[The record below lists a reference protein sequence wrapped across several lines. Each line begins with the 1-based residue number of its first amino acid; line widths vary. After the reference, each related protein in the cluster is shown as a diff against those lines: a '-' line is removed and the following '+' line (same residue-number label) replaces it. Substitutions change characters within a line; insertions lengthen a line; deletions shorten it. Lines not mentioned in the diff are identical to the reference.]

1 MTQFEYDNQ
10 NSLINQGLKKDIAEL
25 HNKYYAERNN
35 LREKNERNW
44 HIYHT
49 ERERLIAKLREIGAQ
64 RNELRRQGLQP
75 FAIEMEKLQN
85 EQVQIEDNLRV
96 LKLQVSETEA
106 AIKKVI
112 FEKWQNLCEKVRY
125 RKEQAQNESARLGQ
139 RYHNECEYAKNLT
152 NVDST
157 FEKVNYENISMDK
170 HEPITLIK

>member
-10 NSLINQGLKKDIAEL
+10 KSLINQELKKDIAEL

-35 LREKNERNW
+35 LREKNENNW
-44 HIYHT
+44 QRFNE
-49 ERERLIAKLREIGAQ
+49 EREKLKAKLREIDAK

-75 FAIEMEKLQN
+75 FAIEMEKLLNQR
-85 EQVQIEDNLRV
+85 VLIEDELRV
-96 LKLQVSETEA
+96 LKIQVAETES

-112 FEKWQNLCEKVRY
+112 FEKWQYTCDKIRY

-152 NVDST
+152 SVDST
-157 FEKVNYENISMDK
+157 FEKVNYENVSTDK